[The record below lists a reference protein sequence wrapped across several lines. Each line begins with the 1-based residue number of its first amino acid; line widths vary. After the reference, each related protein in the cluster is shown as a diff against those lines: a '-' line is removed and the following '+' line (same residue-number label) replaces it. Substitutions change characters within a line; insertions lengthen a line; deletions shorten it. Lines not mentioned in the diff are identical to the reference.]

1 MHPSAA
7 YGVVLAAGR
16 SSRFGSDKLLANLRG
31 QPLIV
36 HVLGVVAQAHHSKI
50 LAGGIVVTGPENEA
64 VARHIARA
72 GLTAIVNHQPEAG
85 LSHSLRL
92 GLDALVAQADADA
105 ALVFAGD
112 QPEVRSAVV
121 EQLVAAWREGAG
133 PFVRPR
139 YLGSPKA
146 PGHPVL
152 IDREVWSLAGKLTGD
167 AGFGPLLKQYPEL
180 VTVLDVPGTNPDID
194 TRDDLDRLAEPV

>member
-1 MHPSAA
+1 MSLPAA
-7 YGVVLAAGR
+7 YGVVLAAGL
-16 SSRFGSDKLLANLRG
+16 SSRFGSDKLLAKLRG
-31 QPLIV
+31 KPVIL
-36 HVLGVVAQAHHSKI
+36 HALGVVTQGLQSKT
-50 LAGGIVVTGPENEA
+50 LAGGVVVIGPENEA
-64 VARHIARA
+64 MARHVAQA
-72 GLTAIVNHQPEAG
+72 GLWAIVNDEPEAG

-92 GLDALVAQADADA
+92 GLEALIADSDADA

-112 QPEVRSAVV
+112 QPEVRSDVV
-121 EQLVAAWREGAG
+121 AQLVRAWRGGAG

-139 YLGSPKA
+139 YLASPTA

-194 TRDDLDRLAEPV
+194 TRDDLDRLWEPI